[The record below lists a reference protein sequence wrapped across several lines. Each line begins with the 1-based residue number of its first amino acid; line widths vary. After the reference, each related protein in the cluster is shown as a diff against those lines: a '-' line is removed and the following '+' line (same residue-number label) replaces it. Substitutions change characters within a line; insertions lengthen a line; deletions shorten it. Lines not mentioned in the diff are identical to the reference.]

1 MYCICYPK
9 NENAVIIYLLAYCW
23 RVSQSTNI
31 SGSSEQNSVTAFS
44 QTTEVDGDK
53 KKQKK
58 KHTHKMASWSSSG
71 IIQIHGS
78 PEIPNYKIYY

>member
-58 KHTHKMASWSSSG
+58 KTHTQNGFMKLIWYN
-71 IIQIHGS
+71 
-78 PEIPNYKIYY
+78 PNPRKP